1 MLEDLKKIND
11 YLINAYENNSKEL
24 EKYKAIKVLLNE
36 EDLFSKIDVEYAYA
50 ILRDLKI
57 PEKDIKKVYIN
68 LINLQ

>member
-1 MLEDLKKIND
+1 MLEDLKKINE
-11 YLINAYENNSKEL
+11 YLINACKNNSKEL

-36 EDLFSKIDVEYAYA
+36 KDLFLKIDVEYAYS

-68 LINLQ
+68 LISVQ

>member
-1 MLEDLKKIND
+1 MIEDLKKIND
-11 YLINAYENNSKEL
+11 YLINAYKNNSKEL

-36 EDLFSKIDVEYAYA
+36 KDLFSKIDVEYAYA

>member
-1 MLEDLKKIND
+1 MVEELKKINN
-11 YLINAYENNSKEL
+11 YLIKANENNQQEL
-24 EKYKAIKVLLNE
+24 KKYQLIKSLLEEKNIFLN
-36 EDLFSKIDVEYAYA
+36 IDVEYAYS